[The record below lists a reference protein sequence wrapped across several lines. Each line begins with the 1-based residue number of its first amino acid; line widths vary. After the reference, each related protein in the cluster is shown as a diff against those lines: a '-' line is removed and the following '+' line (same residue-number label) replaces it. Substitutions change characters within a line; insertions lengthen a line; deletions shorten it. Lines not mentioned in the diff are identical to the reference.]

1 MDMSLFK
8 TRGSHHQWGGGRVV
22 VCCSCRSTECGSS
35 GGWWSNQRSICSG
48 SREVVVGVT
57 VVDVVVEAEVGA
69 VVKGAFV
76 VVVEK

>member
-1 MDMSLFK
+1 MDISLFK

-22 VCCSCRSTECGSS
+22 VCCGCSTECGSN

-57 VVDVVVEAEVGA
+57 VVDVVVEVVG
-69 VVKGAFV
+69 GIGIR
-76 VVVEK
+76 